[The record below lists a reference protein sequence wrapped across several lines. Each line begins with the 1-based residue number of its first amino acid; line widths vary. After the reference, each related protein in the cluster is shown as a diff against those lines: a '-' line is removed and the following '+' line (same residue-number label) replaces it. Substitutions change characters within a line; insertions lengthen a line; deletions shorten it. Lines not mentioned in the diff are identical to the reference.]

1 MYTDNW
7 FGVCLLEFRCL
18 RKSVSSLL
26 VLLDTTPA
34 LCDIP
39 SDAKLAGSRTSR
51 IFSKLMP
58 TIVPDQRCRGS
69 RVDGELV
76 RECRSIDEPERQTR
90 ELAHDIPSLFVAM
103 MDRGN

>member
-1 MYTDNW
+1 NW
-7 FGVCLLEFRCL
+7 FGVCLLEFRGL
-18 RKSVSSLL
+18 RKSRFFFACSARYHSR
-26 VLLDTTPA
+26 T
-34 LCDIP
+34 CDIP